1 MIKRY
6 GVIIISQRR
15 AGAVLSYLNIIL
27 QTLVNF
33 IYIPLLLYY
42 IGREE
47 FGLYQLIGSLV
58 AYLSVMDFGLSGMVV
73 RFYAKYRALADE
85 EGAENILAIARRGYR
100 GILLLVLLIGGL
112 FYHFLPTWFGNS
124 MSAAEL
130 EEALLLYLLLL
141 FNFAVSMMGMV
152 YQAVINAREK
162 FLFLQGTRCLQTA
175 MQPVLVVL
183 ILQAYPYALGVAA
196 ASTLLNVIL
205 NIGCYVYARIKLNIR
220 IVYHYWNGQLWQSVS
235 HFMLMQFVVSIVDMI
250 FFKTNQVI
258 LGIVSGTAAVAI
270 YAVAA
275 NIQNAYMMLSTAIS
289 GVFLPHVTELVATK
303 AGQDKISALF
313 IRIGR
318 LQFFMLGL
326 VGSGFVIFGREFI
339 ELWAG
344 AAFCDS
350 YAIALF
356 IILPFTTDL
365 IQNVGF
371 VILQAMNR
379 YGIRAAVQSLVGLLN
394 IILAIPLGMKYGGI
408 GCAAATGLCM
418 FLGNGIGM
426 SYCYAHYLHLQMGKF
441 WRQILVISLKV
452 TLLTVGVYGV
462 NCLVPEAGVVVFVI
476 KVMSYTL
483 LYAIMTYCFCF
494 NEYERSLCFDWI
506 RKR

>member
-1 MIKRY
+1 MF
-6 GVIIISQRR
+6 IISQRKT
-15 AGAVLSYLNIIL
+15 GVLLSYLNIIL
-27 QTLVNF
+27 QTAVNF
-33 IYIPLLLYY
+33 LYIPLLLYY

-47 FGLYQLIGSLV
+47 YGLYQLIGSLV
-58 AYLSVMDFGLSGMVV
+58 AYLSVMDFGLSSMVV
-73 RFYAKYRALADE
+73 RFYAKYRALSDE
-85 EGAENILAIARRGYR
+85 AGAENILAIAQRGY
-100 GILLLVLLIGGL
+100 GVILVLVLVAGGIV
-112 FYHFLPTWFGNS
+112 YTFLPAWFGAS

-130 EEALLLYLLLL
+130 EEALWLYMLLL
-141 FNFAVSMMGMV
+141 FNFAVTMLGMV
-152 YQAVINAREK
+152 YQAVINARER

-175 MQPVLVVL
+175 LQPVLVIL

-205 NIGCYVYARIKLNIR
+205 NIWRYVYARMKLSIR
-220 IVYHYWNGQLWQSVS
+220 IVYHYWNRQLWYGVG
-235 HFMLMQFVVSIVDMI
+235 HFMLMQFVVSIVDLI

-258 LGIVSGTAAVAI
+258 LGIVSGTAAVAV

-275 NIQNAYMMLSTAIS
+275 NIQNAYMMLSTAVS
-289 GVFLPHVTELVATK
+289 GVFLPHVTELIATK
-303 AGQDKISALF
+303 ADQDKISSLF

-318 LQFFMLGL
+318 LQFFILGL

-339 ELWAG
+339 ALWAG
-344 AAFCDS
+344 AGFRDS

-371 VILQAMNR
+371 TILQAMNR

-418 FLGNGIGM
+418 FLGNGVGM
-426 SYCYAHYLHLQMGKF
+426 SYCYARFLHLQMGKF
-441 WRQILVISLKV
+441 WRQILAISLKI
-452 TLLTVGVYGV
+452 TLLTVLVYGV
-462 NCLVPEAGVVVFVI
+462 NYLVPEVSGMVFVI
-476 KVMSYTL
+476 KVIVYTL
-483 LYAIMTYCFCF
+483 LYGVIAYYFCF
-494 NEYERSLCFDWI
+494 NEYERSLCVDWLW
-506 RKR
+506 KR